1 MAGQTSIAVAA
12 NFTDA
17 AKEIGTAFTQQ
28 TGHRAI
34 FSFGSSGQ
42 LYTQITQHAPFEVFL
57 SADEERPKQAISDGL
72 AVADSRFTFAIG
84 KIVLW
89 SKNPRL
95 VTGQDTLE
103 RSSFN
108 KIAIANPA
116 AAPYGLAAIEVMKAL
131 RVYDALRSKIVQG
144 NSIAQTYQFVDTG
157 NAELGFIALAQI
169 VNRTEGSRWLVPAN
183 LYAPIR
189 QDAVLL
195 NTGQDN
201 EAARAFLAFLKG
213 PEATHIIEAFGYGT
227 PTSN

>member
-1 MAGQTSIAVAA
+1 LIWEEQMKLLRSVLAQKPVVAAAVRILAVAATAAMAGQTSIAVAA
-12 NFTDA
+12 NVTDA

-57 SADEERPKQAISDGL
+57 SADEERATQAISDGF

-89 SKNPRL
+89 SKNPQL

-103 RSSFN
+103 RPSFS

-116 AAPYGLAAIEVMKAL
+116 AAPYGLAAMEAMKAL
-131 RVYDALRSKIVQG
+131 HVYDALRPKIVQ
-144 NSIAQTYQFVDTG
+144 NSSFV
-157 NAELGFIALAQI
+157 
-169 VNRTEGSRWLVPAN
+169 
-183 LYAPIR
+183 
-189 QDAVLL
+189 
-195 NTGQDN
+195 
-201 EAARAFLAFLKG
+201 
-213 PEATHIIEAFGYGT
+213 
-227 PTSN
+227 